1 VNGRRTV
8 AEQSLGTIEGRCR
21 APDDHPRQDA
31 PAELQREIR
40 VTKRLRNIVPV
51 VGLAVALATF
61 AAPLAGALGTVT
73 LSQSVI
79 PMTADQ
85 TTANVTATW
94 TGQKPDTLIFITIC
108 GKPSSDPSFNVAL
121 DCDDLTTLT
130 KNGTPDGG
138 GSASVQVFRGEE
150 SSQSNGW
157 GCYAPGDAVPQG
169 IKKLTTCYV
178 RVTNNVIS
186 NKDDATEAP
195 FSFEVGGAVVPEAP
209 VGVLLPVAGALVAVG
224 GFFFLRRRA
233 AVS

>member
-1 VNGRRTV
+1 M
-8 AEQSLGTIEGRCR
+8 
-21 APDDHPRQDA
+21 
-31 PAELQREIR
+31 
-40 VTKRLRNIVPV
+40 TKRLRNIVPV

-195 FSFEVGGAVVPEAP
+195 FSFEVGGAVVPDGGPPAGRGRP
-209 VGVLLPVAGALVAVG
+209 GGGRRVLLPPTSSRRLLISVADRHRGLPPRAPG
-224 GFFFLRRRA
+224 DRCHRR
-233 AVS
+233 